1 METLVTCIVSI
12 VLQSIMADIETGIRI
27 KEKAHVLFMQYG
39 LRSVSM
45 DDIAGNLGM
54 SKKTI
59 YQYYADKD
67 ELIEAVINDELKR
80 SQHICEQDQQHSN
93 NAIHEIFL
101 ALEMVIDMM
110 KSMNPSLIY
119 DMQKYH
125 PKAFQKFQQHKNEY
139 LYNVIR
145 VNLER
150 GILEGLYRDDINLN
164 ILSRYRVESIMLP
177 FNPDFQ
183 TQLKY
188 SLVKLEEEL
197 IIHFLFG
204 LASPKGYK
212 LIIKYQQ
219 ERLKLRNDEKKQN

>member
-1 METLVTCIVSI
+1 METLVTCIVSV
-12 VLQSIMADIETGIRI
+12 VLQTIMADIGTGIRI

-67 ELIEAVINDELKR
+67 ELIEAVISDELLR
-80 SQHICEQDQQHSN
+80 SQQICEQDQQCSD

-101 ALEMVIDMM
+101 ALEMVVDMM

-125 PKAFQKFQQHKNEY
+125 PKAFQKFQQHKNDY

-145 VNLER
+145 INMER
-150 GILEGLYRDDINLN
+150 GIREGLYREDINLD
-164 ILSRYRVESIMLP
+164 ILSRFRVESIMLP
-177 FNPDFQ
+177 FNPDFH
-183 TQLKY
+183 TQVKY
-188 SLVKLEEEL
+188 SLAKLEEEL

-204 LASPKGYK
+204 VASQKGYK

-219 ERLKLRNDEKKQN
+219 ERLKLSNDEKKQN